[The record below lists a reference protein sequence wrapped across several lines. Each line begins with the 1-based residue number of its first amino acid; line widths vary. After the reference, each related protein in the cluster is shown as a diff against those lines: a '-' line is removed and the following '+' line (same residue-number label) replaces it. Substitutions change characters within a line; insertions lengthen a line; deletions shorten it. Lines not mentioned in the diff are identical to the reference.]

1 MQKLFDFTT
10 IIQEA
15 WHDYD
20 PSQCIKS
27 ITDISA
33 KVSTNYVYRIKLDDD
48 SFIIAKLSYFGRY
61 EYFVED
67 HTIINALANNL
78 PSPFENFVAKSLT
91 KQGQLYT
98 YRYQNS
104 LLDAWVVFYNPIK
117 IDRKP
122 PKRLNE
128 TQIGILGEE
137 LAKFHKACK
146 KIKNTLPRNFKQAKD
161 DLDQLVE
168 ILETAPGRFEYRGH
182 RETIL
187 QQCDLLYE
195 NTDRLK
201 AQNFETIPV
210 FIDWNIGNF
219 SVTKDFKFYSRWDYD
234 WFRMSS
240 RVMDFYFFSRVTSDI
255 GDRTIFSYLIDP
267 LMEDRFLIFLKAYHA
282 VYPLTHDEILFMKEA
297 YRFFILNYV
306 VKDGRY
312 FFHELYSSRLRQ
324 EAFEIYFPNLDKTF
338 DADKIFRAL
347 NL

>member
-10 IIQEA
+10 IIREA
-15 WHDYD
+15 WHEYD

-27 ITDISA
+27 IADISA
-33 KVSTNYVYRIKLDDD
+33 KVSTNYVYRVKLEDD
-48 SFIIAKLSYFGRY
+48 SLVIAKLSYFGRY
-61 EYFVED
+61 EHFVED

-78 PSPFENFVAKSLT
+78 PDPFENFVAKSLT
-91 KQGQLYT
+91 KHGELFT

-117 IDRKP
+117 IDQKP

-128 TQIGILGEE
+128 AQIGILGEE

-146 KIKNTLPRNFKQAKD
+146 KVRNTLPRNFKQAKD

-168 ILETAPGRFEYRGH
+168 ILDTAPGRFEYRGQ
-182 RETIL
+182 RDTIL
-187 QQCDLLYE
+187 QQCELLYE
-195 NTDRLK
+195 NSDKLK
-201 AQNFETIPV
+201 AQNFDTIPV

-219 SVTKDFKFYSRWDYD
+219 SVTKDFRFYSRWDYD

-282 VYPLTHDEILFMKEA
+282 VYPLSKDEVLFMKEA

-324 EAFEIYFPNLDKTF
+324 EAFEIYFPSLDKTF
-338 DADKIFRAL
+338 DADKICRAL